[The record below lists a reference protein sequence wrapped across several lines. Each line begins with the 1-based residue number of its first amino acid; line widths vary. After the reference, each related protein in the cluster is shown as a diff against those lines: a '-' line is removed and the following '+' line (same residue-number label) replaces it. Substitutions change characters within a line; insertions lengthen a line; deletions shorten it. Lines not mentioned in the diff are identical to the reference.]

1 MARDVAIRGW
11 VGGEERDWGQ
21 QTVGSGSREKT
32 MEAQTRLKLMC

>member
-11 VGGEERDWGQ
+11 VGEEGDWGQ